1 MVGSLPSVHVHK
13 NVRAVVAAGA
23 ARGLTIEPRSFP
35 DGTKTAADAAAA
47 IGVEVGQIV
56 KSLVFLV
63 DDAPVMALVAGDN
76 QLDERK
82 LAAVHGGTVS
92 RADAD
97 VVRAAT
103 GFPIGGVPP
112 IGHATE
118 LPVYVDADL
127 LRWDEV
133 WAAAGT
139 WTDVFPIPPDELVRA
154 SGGTV
159 VDLAK

>member
-1 MVGSLPSVHVHK
+1 VHR
-13 NVRAVVAAGA
+13 NVRAVIDAGA

-35 DGTKTAADAAAA
+35 EGTKTAADAAAP

-63 DDAPVMALVAGDN
+63 DGAPVVALVAGDN
-76 QLDERK
+76 QLDEKK
-82 LAAVHGGTVS
+82 LALVHGGSKVS

-97 VVRAAT
+97 AVRAAT

-112 IGHATE
+112 LGHAE
-118 LPVYVDADL
+118 PLPIYVDEDL
-127 LRWDEV
+127 QRWDEV

-139 WTDVFPIPPDELVRA
+139 WTDVFPVAPSDLVRA
-154 SGGTV
+154 SNGTV
-159 VDLAK
+159 ADLKR

>member
-1 MVGSLPSVHVHK
+1 M
-13 NVRAVVAAGA
+13 RAVVEAGA
-23 ARGLTIEPRSFP
+23 ARGLDIEPRSFP
-35 DGTKTAADAAAA
+35 EGTKTAADAAAA

-63 DDAPVMALVAGDN
+63 DGAPVMALVAGDN
-76 QLDERK
+76 QLDEKK
-82 LAAVHGGTVS
+82 LAAAHGGGKVA

-97 VVRAAT
+97 AVRAAT

-112 IGHATE
+112 LGHD
-118 LPVYVDADL
+118 LPIHIDEDL

-139 WTDVFPIPPDELVRA
+139 WTDVFPITPDDLVRVSA
-154 SGGTV
+154 GTV
-159 VDLAK
+159 ADVARR

>member
-1 MVGSLPSVHVHK
+1 MHR
-13 NVRAVVAAGA
+13 NVKAVVDAAA
-23 ARGLTIEPRSFP
+23 ASGVTIEPRAFP
-35 DGTKTAADAAAA
+35 EGTKTAADAAAA

-63 DDAPVMALVAGDN
+63 DGEPVMALVAGDN
-76 QLDERK
+76 QLDEKK
-82 LAAVHGGTVS
+82 LGALRGGKVA

-97 VVRAAT
+97 AVRAAT

-112 IGHATE
+112 LGHA
-118 LPVYVDADL
+118 LPVLVDEDL

-139 WTDVFPIPPDELVRA
+139 WTDVFPIAPDELVRV
-154 SGGTV
+154 SGGLV
-159 VDLAK
+159 ADLRR